1 MGWEKA
7 LLLSSVFKLFLGLQI
22 QMQQMLVL
30 FYLYGLLYERSLVT
44 NIASIREYRRR
55 RRNQHQHPYYWTLPR
70 PNESWFEIHY
80 YDPTIPDDFFR
91 QQLRMRRTTFQIL
104 LNVIAPRI
112 TRLDTRFRNC
122 VPPEK
127 VLALGLFR
135 LAHGNSYIS
144 IAPAMNVGKSTLV
157 IEAVQDVVESLFDYI
172 KYVKFPESEQET
184 TALKFAHLRS
194 IPISRILSALLTGT
208 HIRIEAPKDSAVDYF
223 SRYQQHD
230 FVVQAVVDTRT
241 IFIG

>member
-1 MGWEKA
+1 
-7 LLLSSVFKLFLGLQI
+7 
-22 QMQQMLVL
+22 
-30 FYLYGLLYERSLVT
+30 
-44 NIASIREYRRR
+44 
-55 RRNQHQHPYYWTLPR
+55 
-70 PNESWFEIHY
+70 
-80 YDPTIPDDFFR
+80 
-91 QQLRMRRTTFQIL
+91 MRRTTFQIL

-172 KYVKFPESEQET
+172 KYIKFPETEQET
-184 TALKFAHLRS
+184 TALKFARVFRS
-194 IPISRILSALLTGT
+194 PEYCR
-208 HIRIEAPKDSAVDYF
+208 
-223 SRYQQHD
+223 RY
-230 FVVQAVVDTRT
+230 
-241 IFIG
+241 

>member
-1 MGWEKA
+1 
-7 LLLSSVFKLFLGLQI
+7 
-22 QMQQMLVL
+22 ML
-30 FYLYGLLYERSLVT
+30 
-44 NIASIREYRRR
+44 
-55 RRNQHQHPYYWTLPR
+55 P
-70 PNESWFEIHY
+70 
-80 YDPTIPDDFFR
+80 
-91 QQLRMRRTTFQIL
+91 
-104 LNVIAPRI
+104 NVIAPRI

-172 KYVKFPESEQET
+172 KFPETEQET

-194 IPISRILSALLTGT
+194 IPISRILSALLMEL
-208 HIRIEAPKDSAVDYF
+208 I
-223 SRYQQHD
+223 
-230 FVVQAVVDTRT
+230 
-241 IFIG
+241 